1 MWKVETSNT
10 WQPIASLAHQCAWCK
25 HKAMDRLHAACEH
38 GQAWF
43 PRAQKC
49 AFYEPEDLDE

>member
-1 MWKVETSNT
+1 MSLPPA
-10 WQPIASLAHQCAWCK
+10 WQPIALLAHQCAWCK

-43 PRAQKC
+43 PKARKC